1 MAIHLAG
8 VGLLLVA
15 FVLAT
20 VLPLNLG
27 ALALAATFVVGLLV
41 SGTDADT
48 IFAQFPGNLFV
59 VLVGVTFLFNVAS
72 ANGTIGWLVSATTR
86 FVRGRVLVVPWMMFL
101 LAGLFS
107 AIGALYAVP
116 MVAPI
121 ALDFARR
128 NRIPILLM
136 GLMVMHGWAAGALSP
151 ISVYGI
157 LVGELLASNQLP
169 IDRGGMFAIGACTN
183 VVIALVV
190 FGVHAARRSLRV
202 PVGQGAVARPAGGG
216 DPADA
221 ENEAGGPSEPSPRFS
236 ATTALTLLAIAL
248 LVMAGVFFRTDIGLL
263 AVSLAVLLGLLRP
276 ADQKKALSDVPW
288 SVVML
293 VCGIVTY
300 IGLLKHLGTLDLVGE
315 LADQAAA
322 PPLAILLICYMAAV
336 VSAFASSTGVIA
348 AVVPILIPILA
359 GSGVGAT
366 VAAAAVGVSATIVDV
381 SPLSINGAIV
391 MASSP
396 ERERTAIFRSL
407 LGYGGAM
414 VVFGPLLIWAVTVLP
429 S

>member
-1 MAIHLAG
+1 MGIHLAG
-8 VGLLLVA
+8 VGLLLVS

-27 ALALAATFVVGLLV
+27 ALALVATFVVGLLV

-72 ANGTIGWLVSATTR
+72 ANGTIDWLVAATAR
-86 FVRGRVLVVPWMMFL
+86 LVRGRVLVVPWMMFL
-101 LAGLFS
+101 LAALFS

-116 MVAPI
+116 IVAPI

-157 LVGELLASNQLP
+157 LIGELLASNQLS
-169 IDRGGMFAIGACTN
+169 IDRGGMFAIGACAN

-202 PVGQGAVARPAGGG
+202 PVGQGAAARPVDGEPADTENEGGG
-216 DPADA
+216 
-221 ENEAGGPSEPSPRFS
+221 PRS
-236 ATTALTLLAIAL
+236 SVTTALTLLAIAL
-248 LVMAGVFFRTDIGLL
+248 LVVASVFFRTDIGLL

-322 PPLAILLICYMAAV
+322 PAIAVLLICYMAAV

-348 AVVPILIPILA
+348 AVVPILIPVLA
-359 GSGVGAT
+359 DSGIGAT

-391 MASSP
+391 MAASP
-396 ERERTAIFRSL
+396 EAERTTIFRSL

-414 VVFGPLLIWAVTVLP
+414 AVFGPLLIWAVTVLP